1 MSEALAR
8 EVKQIPKNSKTRR
21 ALFRF
26 KFFNPEASLKD
37 AANALGISYNNAK
50 VAWHRLKQSYNL
62 ANLCPICFSQ
72 AFDGQ
77 VCHVCGFTVERD
89 QELQEK
95 VLEFPEDHETVIELE
110 SKGLKLKTSAQDI
123 QSILDHGF
131 RGHKDERK
139 FERLKDM
146 LFRELMNYSFDP
158 SIKALALRI
167 LRSEFMNFRSN
178 YPELL
183 SKHGVGELIVR
194 STIKRLKPWLTPLSS
209 QRDKVTWLQE
219 KENENSISI

>member
-1 MSEALAR
+1 MSEALSR
-8 EVKQIPKNSKTRR
+8 KIKQIPKNAKTKR

-26 KFFNPEASLKD
+26 KFFNPEASLKE
-37 AANALGISYNNAK
+37 AANALGISYSDAK
-50 VAWHRLKQSYNL
+50 VTWHRLKQSYNL
-62 ANLCPICFSQ
+62 ASLCPICFSQ
-72 AFDGQ
+72 AFDGK
-77 VCHVCGFTVERD
+77 VCHNCGFTAEED

-95 VLEFPEDHETVIELE
+95 ALEFPEDHETVIDLKG
-110 SKGLKLKTSAQDI
+110 KGLKLKASAQDI

-139 FERLKDM
+139 FERLKEM

-158 SIKALALRI
+158 GVRALALRI
-167 LRSEFMNFRSN
+167 LRSEFMNFKAN

-194 STIKRLKPWLTPLSS
+194 STIKRLRPWLTPLSS
-209 QRDKVTWLQE
+209 QRDKVTWLQDE
-219 KENENSISI
+219 DEISASI